1 MSRGFTLF
9 ELVITL
15 LVLGIVLTIAAPNFS
30 TMAKETQIR
39 RFADEIH
46 SYLIQSKSEAVWRN
60 KNLWAHITLT
70 TNPSSAGE
78 WQFTLTDSATPNTG
92 NELLVLSGDAYRHI
106 VLEPNYSGDKIKFD
120 GTRGKIKDGHLR
132 FYIDGDSSN
141 VLRLKSAYG
150 ASRVLICG
158 EGGARYGYPNC

>member
-15 LVLGIVLTIAAPNFS
+15 LVLGIVLMIAAPNFS
-30 TMAKETQIR
+30 SMAKETQIR

-60 KNLWAHITLT
+60 KSLWAHISLS
-70 TNPSSAGE
+70 TNPSPAGE
-78 WQFTLTDSATPNTG
+78 WTFTLTDSDTENAG
-92 NELLVLSGDAYRHI
+92 VELLVLSGEAYRDI
-106 VLEPNYSGDKIKFD
+106 VLFSGYTSEQIKFD

-132 FYIDGDSSN
+132 FYIEGASN
-141 VLRLKSAYG
+141 KVLRLKSAYA
-150 ASRVLICG
+150 ASRILICG
-158 EGGARYGYPNC
+158 EGSSFYGYPSC